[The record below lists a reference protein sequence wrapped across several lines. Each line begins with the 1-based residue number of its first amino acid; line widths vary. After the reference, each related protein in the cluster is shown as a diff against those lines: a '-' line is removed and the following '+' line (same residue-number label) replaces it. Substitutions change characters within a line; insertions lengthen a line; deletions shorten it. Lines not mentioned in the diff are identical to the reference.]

1 VGRFRFRIGRS
12 LSVWRGT
19 AGGAHHAAAR
29 GGASHVS
36 IRDHKW
42 RDEERKM
49 PNLSL
54 LSAWNHIANGTTLDG
69 ERTNEQERTRAPNQ
83 HGEAAA
89 AGLEQINPVHP
100 SELLLCTSASK
111 QGKKIKCK
119 KD

>member
-1 VGRFRFRIGRS
+1 MARRRKKNAKPF
-12 LSVWRGT
+12 
-19 AGGAHHAAAR
+19 AAFCLE
-29 GGASHVS
+29 SH
-36 IRDHKW
+36 
-42 RDEERKM
+42 RKR
-49 PNLSL
+49 
-54 LSAWNHIANGTTLDG
+54 DG

-111 QGKKIKCK
+111 QEKKIKCK